1 MDLFSLQCFI
11 EVSENKSFTKSAQR
25 LGRTQS
31 AISQQISKIESYLG
45 YPLLVREKVL
55 QLTPN
60 GEIFLG
66 YARKIFTLHCE
77 MIDRFKKPELVGEV
91 RFGLPEDFATLFL
104 SEILADFTRLHPRIS
119 LLVECDLTLN
129 LFKRFKANEFDL
141 VLVKM
146 NSPADFPHGHEVW
159 SEPLRWVGHRDLIK
173 RDQPVPLVLAPKP
186 CVYREAALNA
196 LEKENKTWRV
206 VFTSPSYAGTIA
218 AVKAKMG
225 ITIMPSAMIP
235 NDLKAIDP
243 RVLPPLQDT
252 HVSLL
257 KHQSNVSSINSFEEF
272 VMKKLNH

>member
-66 YARKIFTLHCE
+66 YAKKIFALHCE

-225 ITIMPSAMIP
+225 LTIMPSAMIP

-243 RVLPPLQDT
+243 RVLPPLQDA

-257 KHQSNVSSINSFEEF
+257 KHQNNVSSINSFEEF